1 VRDLE
6 ALTAA
11 LHDRG
16 LRVTP
21 QRQMIYAL
29 LAGSGGHPTVDA
41 VHEAVSQVLP
51 TVSLRTVYQ
60 VLHDL
65 VELGEIHLA
74 PLGGSSLRVDVRTD
88 HHAHTVCVRCGQVQ
102 DVDVDPAPFVPPR
115 SQRHG
120 FTVDQTDVVFSG
132 RCAPCEEAER
142 GSRAAR
148 AKAPRSA
155 ATAGRRPV

>member
-1 VRDLE
+1 MRDLD
-6 ALTAA
+6 ALAAA
-11 LHDRG
+11 LHESG

-60 VLHDL
+60 ALHDFAK
-65 VELGEIHLA
+65 LGEIRLV

-88 HHAHTVCVRCGQVQ
+88 DHAHMVCVGCGQVQ
-102 DVDVDPAPFVPPR
+102 DVDVDPATFVPVG
-115 SQRHG
+115 SERHG
-120 FTVDQTDVVFSG
+120 FTIDRTDVVFSG
-132 RCAPCEEAER
+132 RCVPCRDAER
-142 GSRAAR
+142 GSSATTAD
-148 AKAPRSA
+148 APRSA
-155 ATAGRRPV
+155 PAAGHQPA